1 MYLWCWD
8 DLADKKKVV
17 DFRSPVLLLDLG
29 ENREELRG
37 SPETLLRESTVA
49 KL

>member
-17 DFRSPVLLLDLG
+17 DFRSPVAGLG
-29 ENREELRG
+29 RKSRGLRG